1 MSRSSLVVAGC
12 FVICVGTTARAE
24 GEAEALF
31 HEAYFLEVEESNYGE
46 AMALYE
52 RVTEAGPTAALL
64 ERARK
69 RLAICAEELS
79 ARDLSKLMPP
89 DALAY
94 LEIRNPGGHIER
106 ILDAAG
112 LLSEGGQREGEGPA
126 LGISPRLLAAL
137 KGFAG
142 AAVAITGVDV
152 RNGMPSGVAV
162 LHPGKADLI
171 YGLIETA
178 LSGAGAANEL
188 RAAEPV
194 EGHAAYETPFGVLV
208 LTERLL
214 IAGSSR
220 DLAADA
226 VRRVRGRDVP
236 SLRSEEALGAL
247 DEGRKASLAFA
258 FINAERVLERAKEL
272 ISAGG
277 ELPEEYRLV
286 QSIADV
292 ESLRWA
298 ALQISTGD
306 EGLSAQVSLQL
317 AEGNHA
323 FPYHLLRTPPVGR
336 DVARSVPDGAVGF
349 FAIGL
354 SEKPSERDARASTR
368 SAAARYVTGLD
379 LGREIFSNVR
389 DITGFVLP
397 WAPGAGRGGVPI
409 PEAALVFRVEDAS
422 RSEALWKQ
430 LLAIP
435 AAIARSSAEP
445 VREGEVGGHVT
456 RVHSFPGGIEV
467 HLVVLGDK
475 VILATSESTLARA
488 LGAADGKGS
497 VLEDKAFAKAL
508 PALREDTSKVLLV
521 HAGRACALMA
531 PFVGFG
537 GREAEAFRLALE
549 DSTVVLAT
557 SETPTALRA
566 RLALG
571 LPKLDLV
578 IRELMSRGRIS
589 TARPPTNRNRSAAA
603 EPVALPDAEP
613 FDAPAAEPAE
623 ASAVEPV
630 EVPPAKLPATKSR
643 PRSSSK
649 QKAPTSRP

>member
-1 MSRSSLVVAGC
+1 MSRWSLFLAGC
-12 FVICVGTTARAE
+12 FLICVGATARAE
-24 GEAEALF
+24 GEVEDLF
-31 HEAYFLEVEESNYGE
+31 HRAYFLEVEESNYEE
-46 AMALYE
+46 AMALYK
-52 RVTEAGPTAALL
+52 RVAEANPPAALL

-69 RLAICAEELS
+69 RLSICAEELS

-112 LLSEGGQREGEGPA
+112 LLTEEGQPGGEGPA

-142 AAVAITGVDV
+142 AAIAITDVDA
-152 RNGMPSGVAV
+152 RHGIPSGVAV
-162 LHPGKADLI
+162 LHPGKADFI

-194 EGHAAYETPFGVLV
+194 DGHPAYEIPFGVLV

-226 VRRVRGRDVP
+226 VRRVRGSDVP
-236 SLRSEEALGAL
+236 SLRREEALGAL
-247 DEGRKASLAFA
+247 EEGRKASLIFA
-258 FINAERVLERAKEL
+258 FLNAERILGRVKEQ
-272 ISAGG
+272 IFAGG
-277 ELPEEYRLV
+277 EPPEEYRIV

-298 ALQISTGD
+298 ALQISTGE

-336 DVARSVPDGAVGF
+336 DVVRAVPDGAIGF

-354 SEKPSERDARASTR
+354 SEKPSDREARAATR

-379 LGREIFSNVR
+379 LGREVFSNVR
-389 DITGFVLP
+389 DIIGFVLP
-397 WAPGAGRGGVPI
+397 WGPGARRGGVPI

-435 AAIARSSAEP
+435 AAIVRSGTEP

-467 HLVVLGDK
+467 HLATLGDK
-475 VILATSESTLARA
+475 VILATSEPTLSRA
-488 LGAADGKGS
+488 LGAAEGKGS
-497 VLEDKAFAKAL
+497 ILEDKAFARAL
-508 PALREDTSKVLLV
+508 PALPEDTSKVLLV

-531 PFVGFG
+531 PMVRFG
-537 GREAEAFRLALE
+537 GREAEAIRLALE

-557 SETPTALRA
+557 SETPTTLRA
-566 RLALG
+566 NLALG
-571 LPKLDLV
+571 IPKLDLV
-578 IRELMSRGRIS
+578 IRDLMSRGRIS
-589 TARPPTNRNRSAAA
+589 RARPPASVIRTRTPAVVLPEEEIPADAALEPAAA
-603 EPVALPDAEP
+603 EP
-613 FDAPAAEPAE
+613 
-623 ASAVEPV
+623 AVR
-630 EVPPAKLPATKSR
+630 LPATKQRSR
-643 PRSSSK
+643 PSSK
-649 QKAPTSRP
+649 AKTPPPPSRP